1 MDLVAVLIP
10 LIGNCLAIVA
20 LSAYGFRLLAQ
31 YYSTGQWAKNF
42 TSLLAGI
49 GLLILAL
56 GLMLTPQN
64 VRILEY
70 VSKTK
75 TPEFLLWVSNLLLL
89 GAITAF
95 GVITYSRPLRL
106 RHEQKLEKDLRS
118 ELPKIQ

>member
-1 MDLVAVLIP
+1 MDVAAFIP
-10 LIGNCLAIVA
+10 LVGNCLAIFA
-20 LSAYGFRLLAQ
+20 LAAYGFRLLAQ
-31 YYSTGQWAKNF
+31 YYSTGQWAKNV
-42 TSLLAGI
+42 TSFFAGC

-64 VRILEY
+64 VKVLEY
-70 VSKTK
+70 ISHTK
-75 TPEFLLWVSNLLLL
+75 APVLLLWISNLLLL

-106 RHEQKLEKDLRS
+106 WHEHKLEKDLRS

>member
-1 MDLVAVLIP
+1 MDLVVLLIP
-10 LIGNCLAIVA
+10 LIGNCLAIFA
-20 LSAYGFRLLAQ
+20 LAAYGFRLLAQ
-31 YYSTGQWAKNF
+31 YYSTGQWAKNV

-49 GLLILAL
+49 GLLLLAL

-64 VRILEY
+64 IRVLDFISHTR
-70 VSKTK
+70 
-75 TPEFLLWVSNLLLL
+75 TPVFLLWVSNLLLL

-106 RHEQKLEKDLRS
+106 WHEQKLEKDLRS

>member
-1 MDLVAVLIP
+1 MKTVDIIP
-10 LIGNCLAIVA
+10 LLGNSLAIVGLA
-20 LSAYGFRLLAQ
+20 AYGFRLLAQ
-31 YYSTGQWAKNF
+31 YYSTGQWAKNV

-64 VRILEY
+64 VRVLEY
-70 VSKTK
+70 VSQTK

-95 GVITYSRPLRL
+95 GLITYSRPLRL
-106 RHEQKLEKDLRS
+106 WHEQKLEKDLRS

>member
-1 MDLVAVLIP
+1 MKTVEMIPVL
-10 LIGNCLAIVA
+10 GNCLAIVGLA
-20 LSAYGFRLLAQ
+20 AYGFRLLAR
-31 YYSTGQWAKNF
+31 YYSTGQWAKNV

-56 GLMLTPQN
+56 ALLLSPQN
-64 VRILEY
+64 LRVL
-70 VSKTK
+70 
-75 TPEFLLWVSNLLLL
+75 EFLAHTNASVVLLWASSLLLL

-106 RHEQKLEKDLRS
+106 WHEQKLRKDLRS

>member
-1 MDLVAVLIP
+1 MDITAFIP
-10 LIGNCLAIVA
+10 LVGNCLAIFA
-20 LSAYGFRLLAQ
+20 LAAYGFRLLAQ
-31 YYSTGQWAKNF
+31 YYSTGQWAKNV
-42 TSLLAGI
+42 TSFFAGC

-64 VRILEY
+64 AKVLEY
-70 VSKTK
+70 ISRTK
-75 TPEFLLWVSNLLLL
+75 APMLLLWISNLLLL

-106 RHEQKLEKDLRS
+106 WHEQKLEKDLRS